1 MSQEREREIRDAL
14 QDTVES
20 LRPGEQLDPADYAIQ
35 EVLAALDESRKD
47 TAAFDKLL
55 TEANRMLQSF
65 ADNLS
70 RRGNYGGAAQI
81 DAHLEACRQLRTAL
95 KSRGDATE
103 GKV

>member
-1 MSQEREREIRDAL
+1 MSPEREKEIRA
-14 QDTVES
+14 EFA
-20 LRPGEQLDPADYAIQ
+20 ADYPFNRVGRDAQ
-35 EVLAALDESRKD
+35 TCRALLAALDESRKD